1 VQLLTTWVDGRVKK
15 TPFQGAQQASLLKA
29 KSGRY
34 TELIAG
40 SFYVL
45 CIRFYVNR
53 KSKIY
58 SFLTH
63 PYVLQNLHEHQ

>member
-1 VQLLTTWVDGRVKK
+1 MQLLTTWVDGRVKK

-45 CIRFYVNR
+45 CIRFYVNH
-53 KSKIY
+53 KS
-58 SFLTH
+58 
-63 PYVLQNLHEHQ
+63 